1 MRFRD
6 LRADEIECR
15 IGYDKKPTGNKKGGV
30 RLLLY
35 KDARCDMN
43 ILDETFGPM
52 NWQKA
57 YTRDNRNCIV
67 SIWDPEKEQWISKE
81 DTGTESN
88 TEAEK
93 GLASDSFKRACFN
106 WGIGRFLYTAP
117 YIWIPGATKD
127 DRFWV
132 KDLEVTDNK
141 ITGLII
147 CACDGYG
154 NKTDTVAYAYPRG
167 WKGTQV
173 EDPKDLGT
181 VDADERIDE
190 THWKAMREKIR
201 KHGLSERAVLQH
213 FGIEKPCDITYQ
225 TEHDIVMLLP
235 ELEAEAKKNMKRED
249 A

>member
-1 MRFRD
+1 MKFRD

-15 IGYDKKPTGNKKGGV
+15 IGYDKKPTENKKGGV

-35 KDARCDMN
+35 KDARVDMAL
-43 ILDETFGPM
+43 LDETVGSM
-52 NWQKA
+52 NWMKS
-57 YTRDNRNCIV
+57 YNRDNRNCTV
-67 SIWDPEKEQWISKE
+67 SIWDESKGQWIDKE

-93 GLASDSFKRACFN
+93 GLASDSFKRACFC
-106 WGIGRFLYTAP
+106 WGIGRELYTAP
-117 YIWIPGATKD
+117 FIWISGATKED
-127 DRFWV
+127 KFWV
-132 KDLEVTDNK
+132 KDMEVRDHK

-147 CACDGYG
+147 CACDSYG

-181 VDADERIDE
+181 VDTEEKINE
-190 THWKAMREKIR
+190 THWKAMQEEIK
-201 KHGLSERAVLQH
+201 KYGLSPKAVINH
-213 FGIEKPCDITYQ
+213 FGFKSPSEISYQ
-225 TEHDIVMLLP
+225 SEHDIIMLLP
-235 ELEAEAKKNMKRED
+235 ELAEEAKKNAKVE